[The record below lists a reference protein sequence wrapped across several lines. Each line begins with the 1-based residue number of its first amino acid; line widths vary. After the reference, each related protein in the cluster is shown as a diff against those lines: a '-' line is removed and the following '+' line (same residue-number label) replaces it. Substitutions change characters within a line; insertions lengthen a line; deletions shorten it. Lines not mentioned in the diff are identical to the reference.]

1 MRIRNAAIRDLKKCN
16 YPGSKYLDHDRAL
29 EVMRTHALEELAI
42 RVDFYIALLD
52 LPDDWADRVAR
63 QVVHAAT
70 SWFPVN
76 EFYVRTSENQLVL
89 ERVAQFIPAIERTVA
104 DHLFKRLAAY
114 VEVGKQTPSSTAN
127 ATQPRDRK
135 ALVAA
140 YRAAFPEAGIMDI
153 CWAAKQ
159 HYREWTR
166 WLNGQLKDGSRPD
179 RAFRLILCSGKN
191 AKQLRREPRPKGWK

>member
-1 MRIRNAAIRDLKKCN
+1 
-16 YPGSKYLDHDRAL
+16 
-29 EVMRTHALEELAI
+29 MRTHALEELAI

-140 YRAAFPEAGIMDI
+140 YRAAFPDVKIADI
-153 CWAAKQ
+153 IWAAQ
-159 HYREWTR
+159 QTRREWTR
-166 WLNGQLKDGSRPD
+166 WTTDKAKDGLKPD
-179 RAFRLILCSGKN
+179 RSFRHVLTSGK
-191 AKQLRREPRPKGWK
+191 KPEEIRGMPRPTKYDV